1 MRFSRFLIV
10 INCIFIFALP
20 LKAQNKDNVVLL
32 KTILIDISKKHDVNF
47 SYIEEEIAVFKLIPP
62 SNNLTLEEK
71 LNYISTKT
79 QLKFE
84 FISDK
89 YISIINNQKLDKPLC
104 GYLLDEDTKEPIIGA
119 IVQIVKT
126 NNNTITNDLGYFEID
141 LKSANEIEIS
151 HLNYKTKLIPSAF
164 LYVENCPTVFLKSI
178 TYNLEPIITHVYLT
192 KGIAKKRDGTFE
204 IKPKKIGQL
213 PGLTEPDVFQ
223 TMQQIPGITSPDESI
238 SNTSVRGGTHDQNL
252 FLWNG
257 IRLYQTAHFFGLIS
271 SLNPNLAHKIN
282 IAKNGTSAFYGD
294 GVSSSVLISTHTDSI
309 ENTTGAIGL
318 NLINADFYSKI
329 KTSKKSNIEI
339 SGRRSYTDFITSPT
353 YNSYFDKI
361 FQNTIVTNY
370 FDNQNIQYNSDEEF
384 YFYDFTAQYHQK
396 IKQETDLFIDVLS
409 ISNVLDVLQTKTENN
424 ITTSKYSC
432 LEQQTYGA
440 NALLKTNW
448 NAKNSSEIS
457 VYASYYNINSE
468 NESIENNQIF
478 NQENTI
484 LDTGIKLQNSHVLS
498 DKFTFLNGYHFNEI
512 GVRNVDIVNTPVFS
526 RKIKEVLKN
535 HALITELNYLSNNN
549 NLNSR
554 IGFRYNYI
562 QEFSA
567 FIFEPRIQLNYK
579 ITPFLQLEVM
589 GERKHQTTSQ
599 IVDLQQD
606 FLGIEKR
613 RWTLSNN
620 ADIPI
625 IKSSQASIGFSLNKN
640 NWLLTLENFY
650 KKVDGITSMSQGF
663 QNQYEFEKTNGNFT
677 VYGTEFLIQ
686 KQLKPI
692 TAWISYT
699 FQENNYE
706 FKTFVPNTF
715 PNNFE
720 IKHNVK
726 SALISDFNHIKLALG
741 AQWFTG
747 KPTTLPSS
755 STPIYTDPE
764 TPTVSYQEPNSSN
777 LDDYFQVNFSG
788 SYAFNLSKKSK
799 LNFGFSIQNIFDNKT
814 SINQHYRINNNTNL
828 VEEVNTYS
836 LERTFNGFVRFSL

>member
-1 MRFSRFLIV
+1 MNYNRFLIIISLFV
-10 INCIFIFALP
+10 FVLP
-20 LKAQNKDNVVLL
+20 LRAQDKGNAVLL
-32 KTILIDISKKHDVNF
+32 KTIFENISKKHQVSFN
-47 SYIEEEIAVFKLIPP
+47 YIEEEIAVFKLVPP
-62 SNNLTLEEK
+62 SNSLTLQEK
-71 LNYISTKT
+71 LNYITEKT

-84 FISDK
+84 FISKK
-89 YISIINNQKLDKPLC
+89 YISVINNQKLDKPLC
-104 GYLLDEDTKEPIIGA
+104 GFLLDEETKEPIIGA
-119 IVQIVKT
+119 FLQITAT
-126 NNNTITNDLGYFEID
+126 NSTTITNDLGYFE
-141 LKSANEIEIS
+141 LNVKSANDVEIS
-151 HLNYKTKLIPSAF
+151 HLNYKTKLVQSTF
-164 LYVENCPTVFLKSI
+164 LYVENCPKIYLKSI
-178 TYNLEPIITHVYLT
+178 INDLEPVVTTVYLT
-192 KGIAKKRDGTFE
+192 KGITKRKDGTFE

-223 TMQQIPGITSPDESI
+223 TMQQIPGINATDENI

-257 IRLYQTAHFFGLIS
+257 IRLYQTGHFFGLIS

-309 ENTTGAIGL
+309 ENTRGAIGL
-318 NLINADFYSKI
+318 NLINADFYTKV

-339 SGRRSYTDFITSPT
+339 SGRRSYTDLVTSPT
-353 YNSYFDKI
+353 YTNYFNKI

-370 FDNQNIQYNSDEEF
+370 FDNQNIKYNSDEDF

-396 IKQETDLFIDVLS
+396 IKRKTDLFIDILS
-409 ISNVLDVLQTKTENN
+409 ISNVLDVLQTKTENS

-440 NALLKTNW
+440 NALLKTDW

-457 VYASYYNINSE
+457 IYASYYNINSE
-468 NESIENNQIF
+468 NESIESNQIF

-498 DKFTFLNGYHFNEI
+498 DKFTFLNGYQFNEI
-512 GVRNVDIVNTPVFS
+512 GVRNVDIVNTPIFS

-535 HALITELNYLSNNN
+535 HALIAELKYRSSNDKFNG
-549 NLNSR
+549 R
-554 IGFRYNYI
+554 IGFRQNYI
-562 QEFSA
+562 QEFST
-567 FIFEPRIQLNYK
+567 FIFEPRVQLNYK
-579 ITPFLQLEVM
+579 FTPFFQLEIM
-589 GERKHQTTSQ
+589 GESKHQTTSQ

-620 ADIPI
+620 KDIPI
-625 IKSSQASIGFSLNKN
+625 VKSNQASLGFSFNKN

-663 QNQYEFEKTNGNFT
+663 QNQYEFVKTNGNYT

-686 KQLKPI
+686 KQFRPI

-699 FQENNYE
+699 FQENNYD
-706 FKTFVPNTF
+706 FKTLNTTAF

-720 IKHNVK
+720 IKHTIK
-726 SALISDFNHIKLALG
+726 SAIISDFKNIKLAIG

-747 KPTTLPSS
+747 KPTTLPIST
-755 STPIYTDPE
+755 TPIYTDPE
-764 TPTVSYQEPNSSN
+764 TPTVGYQSPNSSN
-777 LDDYFQVNFSG
+777 LEDYFQVNFSG
-788 SYAFNLSKKSK
+788 AYAFNIGKKST
-799 LNFGFSIQNIFDNKT
+799 LNLGFSIQNVLNNKT
-814 SINQHYRINNNTNL
+814 SINQHYRINNNTNV
-828 VEEVNTYS
+828 VEQINTFS
-836 LERTFNGFVRFSL
+836 LERTPNAFLRFTF

>member
-1 MRFSRFLIV
+1 MNYNRFLIIISLFV
-10 INCIFIFALP
+10 FVLP
-20 LKAQNKDNVVLL
+20 LRAQDKGNAVLL
-32 KTILIDISKKHDVNF
+32 KTIFENISKKHQVSFN
-47 SYIEEEIAVFKLIPP
+47 YIEEEIAVFKLVPP
-62 SNNLTLEEK
+62 SNSLTLQEK
-71 LNYISTKT
+71 LNYITEKTK
-79 QLKFE
+79 LKFE
-84 FISDK
+84 FISKK
-89 YISIINNQKLDKPLC
+89 YISVINNQKLDKPLC
-104 GYLLDEDTKEPIIGA
+104 GFLLDEETKEPIIGA
-119 IVQIVKT
+119 FLQITAT
-126 NNNTITNDLGYFEID
+126 NSTTITNDLGYFE
-141 LKSANEIEIS
+141 LNVKSANDIEIS
-151 HLNYKTKLIPSAF
+151 HLNYKTKLVQSTF
-164 LYVENCPTVFLKSI
+164 LYVENCPKIYLKSI
-178 TYNLEPIITHVYLT
+178 INDLEPVVTTVYLT
-192 KGIAKKRDGTFE
+192 KGITKRKDGTFE

-223 TMQQIPGITSPDESI
+223 TMQQIPGINATDENI

-257 IRLYQTAHFFGLIS
+257 IRLYQTGHFFGLIS

-309 ENTTGAIGL
+309 ENTRGAIGL
-318 NLINADFYSKI
+318 NLINADFYTKV

-339 SGRRSYTDFITSPT
+339 SGRRSYTDLVTSPT
-353 YNSYFDKI
+353 YTNYFNKI

-370 FDNQNIQYNSDEEF
+370 FDNQNIKYNSDEDF

-396 IKQETDLFIDVLS
+396 IKRKTDLFIDILS
-409 ISNVLDVLQTKTENN
+409 ISNILDVLQTKTENS

-440 NALLKTNW
+440 NALLKTDW

-457 VYASYYNINSE
+457 IYASYYNINSE
-468 NESIENNQIF
+468 NESIESNQIF

-498 DKFTFLNGYHFNEI
+498 DKFTFLNGYQFNEI
-512 GVRNVDIVNTPVFS
+512 GVRNVDIVNTPIFS

-535 HALITELNYLSNNN
+535 HALIAELKYRSSNDKFNG
-549 NLNSR
+549 R
-554 IGFRYNYI
+554 IGFRQNYI
-562 QEFSA
+562 QEFST
-567 FIFEPRIQLNYK
+567 FIFEPRVQLNYK
-579 ITPFLQLEVM
+579 FTPYFQLEIM
-589 GERKHQTTSQ
+589 GESKHQTTSQ

-620 ADIPI
+620 KDIPI
-625 IKSSQASIGFSLNKN
+625 VKSNQASLGFSFNKN

-663 QNQYEFEKTNGNFT
+663 QNQYEFVKTNGNYT

-686 KQLKPI
+686 KQFRPI

-699 FQENNYE
+699 FQENNYD
-706 FKTFVPNTF
+706 FKTLNTTAF

-720 IKHNVK
+720 IKHTIK
-726 SALISDFNHIKLALG
+726 SAIISDFKNIKLAIG

-747 KPTTLPSS
+747 KPTTLPIST
-755 STPIYTDPE
+755 TPIYTDPE
-764 TPTVSYQEPNSSN
+764 TPTVGYQSPNSSN
-777 LDDYFQVNFSG
+777 LEDYFQVNFSG
-788 SYAFNLSKKSK
+788 AYAFNIGKKST
-799 LNFGFSIQNIFDNKT
+799 LNLGFSIQNVLNNKT
-814 SINQHYRINNNTNL
+814 SINQHYRINNNTNV
-828 VEEVNTYS
+828 VEQINTFS
-836 LERTFNGFVRFSL
+836 LERTPNAFLRFTF

>member
-1 MRFSRFLIV
+1 MNYNRFLIIISLFV
-10 INCIFIFALP
+10 FVLP
-20 LKAQNKDNVVLL
+20 LRAQDKGNAVLL
-32 KTILIDISKKHDVNF
+32 KTIFENISKKHQVSFN
-47 SYIEEEIAVFKLIPP
+47 YIEEEIAVFKLVPP
-62 SNNLTLEEK
+62 SNSLTLQEK
-71 LNYISTKT
+71 LNYITEKTK
-79 QLKFE
+79 LKFE
-84 FISDK
+84 FISKK
-89 YISIINNQKLDKPLC
+89 YISVINNQKLDKPLC
-104 GYLLDEDTKEPIIGA
+104 GFLLDEETKEPIIGA
-119 IVQIVKT
+119 FLQITAT
-126 NNNTITNDLGYFEID
+126 NSTTITNDLGYFE
-141 LKSANEIEIS
+141 LNVKSANDIEIS
-151 HLNYKTKLIPSAF
+151 HLNYKTKLVQSTF
-164 LYVENCPTVFLKSI
+164 LYVENCPKIYLKSI
-178 TYNLEPIITHVYLT
+178 INDLEPVVTTVYLT
-192 KGIAKKRDGTFE
+192 KGITKRKDGTFE

-223 TMQQIPGITSPDESI
+223 TMQQIPGINATDENI

-257 IRLYQTAHFFGLIS
+257 IRLYQTGHFFGLIS

-309 ENTTGAIGL
+309 ENTRGAIGL
-318 NLINADFYSKI
+318 NLINADFYTKV

-339 SGRRSYTDFITSPT
+339 SGRRSYTDLVTSPT
-353 YNSYFDKI
+353 YTNYFNKI

-370 FDNQNIQYNSDEEF
+370 FDNQNIKYNSDEDF

-396 IKQETDLFIDVLS
+396 IKRKTDLFIDILS
-409 ISNVLDVLQTKTENN
+409 ISNILDVLQTKTENS

-440 NALLKTNW
+440 NALLKTDW

-457 VYASYYNINSE
+457 IYASYYNINSE
-468 NESIENNQIF
+468 NESIESNQIF

-498 DKFTFLNGYHFNEI
+498 DKFTFLNGYQFNEI
-512 GVRNVDIVNTPVFS
+512 GVRNVDIVNTPIFS

-535 HALITELNYLSNNN
+535 HALIAELKYRSSNDKFNG
-549 NLNSR
+549 R
-554 IGFRYNYI
+554 IGFRQNYI
-562 QEFSA
+562 QEFST
-567 FIFEPRIQLNYK
+567 FIFEPRVQLNYK
-579 ITPFLQLEVM
+579 FTPFFQLEIM
-589 GERKHQTTSQ
+589 GESKHQTTSQ

-620 ADIPI
+620 KDIPI
-625 IKSSQASIGFSLNKN
+625 VKSNQASLGFSFNKN

-663 QNQYEFEKTNGNFT
+663 QNQYEFVKTNGNYT

-686 KQLKPI
+686 KQFRPI

-699 FQENNYE
+699 FQENNYD
-706 FKTFVPNTF
+706 FKTLNTTAF

-720 IKHNVK
+720 IKHTIK
-726 SALISDFNHIKLALG
+726 SAIISDFKNIKLAIG

-747 KPTTLPSS
+747 KPTTLPIST
-755 STPIYTDPE
+755 TPIYTDPE
-764 TPTVSYQEPNSSN
+764 TPTVGYQSPNSSN
-777 LDDYFQVNFSG
+777 LEDYFQVNFSG
-788 SYAFNLSKKSK
+788 AYAFNIGKKST
-799 LNFGFSIQNIFDNKT
+799 LNLGFSIQNVLNNKT
-814 SINQHYRINNNTNL
+814 SINQHYRINNNTNV
-828 VEEVNTYS
+828 VEQINTFS
-836 LERTFNGFVRFSL
+836 LERTPNAFLRFTF

>member
-1 MRFSRFLIV
+1 MNYNRFLIIISLFV
-10 INCIFIFALP
+10 FVLP
-20 LKAQNKDNVVLL
+20 LSAQDKDNTILL
-32 KTILIDISKKHDVNF
+32 KTIFENISKKHQVSFN
-47 SYIEEEIAVFKLIPP
+47 YIEEEIAVFKLVPP
-62 SNNLTLEEK
+62 SNALTLQEK
-71 LNYISTKT
+71 LNYITEKT

-84 FISDK
+84 FISEK
-89 YISIINNQKLDKPLC
+89 YISVINNQKLDKPLC
-104 GYLLDEDTKEPIIGA
+104 GYLLDKETKEPIQNATLLVSG
-119 IVQIVKT
+119 T
-126 NNNTITNDLGYFEID
+126 NSYAITNEIGFFE
-141 LKSANEIEIS
+141 LKTKSANTIEIS
-151 HLNYKTKLIPSAF
+151 HLNYKSEIIQSSF
-164 LYVENCPTVFLKSI
+164 LYVENCPTIYLKSI
-178 TYNLEPIITHVYLT
+178 INDLEPVVTTLYLT
-192 KGIAKKRDGTFE
+192 KGISKKRDGTYE
-204 IKPKKIGQL
+204 VKPKKNGLL

-223 TMQQIPGITSPDESI
+223 TMQQIPGIHATDESI

-257 IRLYQTAHFFGLIS
+257 IRLYQTGHFFGLIS
-271 SLNPNLAHKIN
+271 SLNPNLANKIN

-309 ENTTGAIGL
+309 ENTTGAVGF
-318 NLINADFYSKI
+318 NLINADFYTKV

-339 SGRRSYTDFITSPT
+339 SGRRSYTDLITSPT
-353 YNSYFDKI
+353 YKSYFNKI

-370 FDNQNIQYNSDEEF
+370 FDNQNIKYNSKEDF

-396 IKQETDLFIDVLS
+396 IKQKTDLFIDILS
-409 ISNVLDVLQTKTENN
+409 ISNVLDVLQTKTENS

-448 NAKNSSEIS
+448 NAKNRSEIS
-457 VYASYYNINSE
+457 IYASYYNIKSE

-484 LDTGIKLQNSHVLS
+484 LDTGIKLQNSHILS
-498 DKFTFLNGYHFNEI
+498 DNFTFMNGYQFNEI

-535 HALITELNYLSNNN
+535 HALIAELNYFSVNTKFNG
-549 NLNSR
+549 R
-554 IGFRYNYI
+554 IGFRQNYI
-562 QEFSA
+562 QEFST

-579 ITPFLQLEVM
+579 FTPFFQLEIM
-589 GERKHQTTSQ
+589 GESKHQTTSQ

-620 ADIPI
+620 EDIPI
-625 IKSSQASIGFSLNKN
+625 VKSNQASVGFSFNKN

-663 QNQYEFEKTNGNFT
+663 QNQYEFVKTNGNFT

-686 KQLKPI
+686 KQFKPI
-692 TAWISYT
+692 TTWVSYT

-706 FKTFVPNTF
+706 FKTLNPTTF

-720 IKHNVK
+720 IKHHIK
-726 SALISDFNHIKLALG
+726 SAIISDFKNIKLAIG

-747 KPTTLPSS
+747 KPTTLPIST
-755 STPIYTDPE
+755 TPIYTDPE
-764 TPTVSYQEPNSSN
+764 TPTVGYQAPNSSN
-777 LDDYFQVNFSG
+777 LEDYFQVNFSG
-788 SYAFNLSKKSK
+788 SYAFAIGTKSK
-799 LNFGFSIQNIFDNKT
+799 LNFGFSVQNVLNNKT
-814 SINQHYRINNNTNL
+814 SINQHYRINNNTNI
-828 VEEVNTYS
+828 VEQVNTFS
-836 LERTFNGFVRFSL
+836 LERTPNAFLRFTF

>member
-1 MRFSRFLIV
+1 MNYNRFLIIISLFV
-10 INCIFIFALP
+10 FVLP
-20 LKAQNKDNVVLL
+20 LRAQDKGNAVLL
-32 KTILIDISKKHDVNF
+32 KTIFENISKKHQVSFN
-47 SYIEEEIAVFKLIPP
+47 YIEEEIAVFKLVPP
-62 SNNLTLEEK
+62 SNSLTLQEK
-71 LNYISTKT
+71 LNYITEKT

-84 FISDK
+84 FISKK
-89 YISIINNQKLDKPLC
+89 YISVINNQKLDKPLC
-104 GYLLDEDTKEPIIGA
+104 GFLLDEETKEPIIGA
-119 IVQIVKT
+119 FLQITAT
-126 NNNTITNDLGYFEID
+126 NSTAITNDLGYFE
-141 LKSANEIEIS
+141 LNVKSANDIEIS
-151 HLNYKTKLIPSAF
+151 HLNYKTKLVQSTF
-164 LYVENCPTVFLKSI
+164 LYVENCPKIYLKSI
-178 TYNLEPIITHVYLT
+178 INDLEPVVTTVYLT
-192 KGIAKKRDGTFE
+192 KGITKRKDGTFE

-223 TMQQIPGITSPDESI
+223 TMQQIPGINATDENI

-257 IRLYQTAHFFGLIS
+257 IRLYQTGHFFGLIS

-309 ENTTGAIGL
+309 ENTRGAIGL
-318 NLINADFYSKI
+318 NLINADFYTKV

-339 SGRRSYTDFITSPT
+339 SGRRSYTDLVTSPT
-353 YNSYFDKI
+353 YTNYFNKI

-370 FDNQNIQYNSDEEF
+370 FDNQNIKYNSDEDF

-396 IKQETDLFIDVLS
+396 IKRKTDLFIDILS
-409 ISNVLDVLQTKTENN
+409 ISNILDVLQTKTENS

-440 NALLKTNW
+440 NASLKTDW

-457 VYASYYNINSE
+457 IYASYYNINSE
-468 NESIENNQIF
+468 NESIESNQIF

-498 DKFTFLNGYHFNEI
+498 DKFTFLNGYQFNEI
-512 GVRNVDIVNTPVFS
+512 GVRNVDIVNTPIFS

-535 HALITELNYLSNNN
+535 HALIAELKYHSANNKFN
-549 NLNSR
+549 GR
-554 IGFRYNYI
+554 IGFRQNYI
-562 QEFSA
+562 QEFST

-579 ITPFLQLEVM
+579 FTPFFQLEIM
-589 GERKHQTTSQ
+589 GESKHQTTSQ

-620 ADIPI
+620 KDIPI
-625 IKSSQASIGFSLNKN
+625 VKSNQASLGFSFNKN

-663 QNQYEFEKTNGNFT
+663 QNQYEFVKTNGNYT

-686 KQLKPI
+686 KQFRPI

-699 FQENNYE
+699 FQENNYD
-706 FKTFVPNTF
+706 FKTLNTTAF

-720 IKHNVK
+720 IKHAIK
-726 SALISDFNHIKLALG
+726 SAIISDFKNIKLAIG

-747 KPTTLPSS
+747 KPTTLPIST
-755 STPIYTDPE
+755 TPIYTDPE
-764 TPTVSYQEPNSSN
+764 TPTVGYQSPNSSN
-777 LDDYFQVNFSG
+777 LEDYFQVNFSG
-788 SYAFNLSKKSK
+788 AYAFNIGKKST
-799 LNFGFSIQNIFDNKT
+799 LNLGFSIQNVLNNKT
-814 SINQHYRINNNTNL
+814 SINQHYRINNNTNI
-828 VEEVNTYS
+828 VEQVNTFS
-836 LERTFNGFVRFSL
+836 LERTPNAFLRFTF